1 MRTTFAVSLLLAVI
15 LSPCVGLAEA
25 PSKSD
30 INDALSWLETKAAE
44 TARASHRTMNDGTA
58 AFPPQVGLGYEAF
71 WLRDY
76 AYILEGC
83 VDAFSD
89 KELTDACR
97 VFLRGQRADGQCVDC
112 VKFDG
117 TPIYRPGFGSM
128 GVETV
133 ADGAP
138 FTVDVAWYTFQKT
151 QDKKL
156 LVEMLP
162 ALEKALQ
169 TVERNPKNGLVH
181 IRPQMPQYRCPY
193 GFTDTIL
200 KQGDVL
206 FCSLLYVQAS
216 RQLAD
221 LYQAAD
227 RDQDAARWTKEADRV
242 TRSIRTVFWNP
253 EWNLFRA
260 ATAKSNQPD
269 VWGSA
274 FAVYL
279 GVADENQ
286 ANAIAQNFQQ
296 NYDQFVHKGQIRH
309 LPKGQYWE
317 DARGR
322 DWYQNG
328 AYWATPTGWFVY
340 TLDLVDSELAERTI
354 ADLIDDFEARGICE
368 FVIGEKTQL
377 PGYNSSVSLPAA
389 GVRRMLERRE
399 QEKAA
404 SK

>member
-1 MRTTFAVSLLLAVI
+1 VLLLLLFVLAV
-15 LSPCVGLAEA
+15 LPNLTLAET
-25 PSKSD
+25 PSNND
-30 INDALSWLETKAAE
+30 INDAIVWLETKAAE
-44 TARASHRTMNDGTA
+44 TARASRVTMKDGTA
-58 AFPPQVGLGYEAF
+58 AFPPQIGIGYKAF

-76 AYILEGC
+76 AYTLEGA
-83 VDAFSD
+83 VDSFSD
-89 KELTDACR
+89 KELIDACR
-97 VFLRGQRADGQCVDC
+97 VFLRAQRADGQCVDC

-117 TPIYRPGFGSM
+117 KPIYRPGFGSM

-138 FTVDVAWYTFQKT
+138 FTVDVAWYTYKKT

-156 LVEMLP
+156 LAEMLP
-162 ALEKALQ
+162 ALEKAMQ
-169 TVERNPKNGLVH
+169 TVELNPKNGLVY
-181 IRPQMPQYRCPY
+181 IRPGMPQYRCPY

-216 RQLAD
+216 GQLAD
-221 LYQAAD
+221 LYRSAD
-227 RDQDAARWTKEADRV
+227 KGDDAARWSTEAERV
-242 TRSIRTVFWNP
+242 ARSIRTVFWNP
-253 EWNLFRA
+253 KWNLFRA
-260 ATAKSNQPD
+260 ATVKSNQPD

-279 GVADENQ
+279 GVADEAQ
-286 ANAIAQNFQQ
+286 SKAIARNFQQ
-296 NYDQFVHKGQIRH
+296 NYDKYVQKGQIRH

-317 DARGR
+317 DEPRGR
-322 DWYQNG
+322 DRYQNG

-340 TLDLVDSELAERTI
+340 TLDLVDSELAERTVF
-354 ADLIDDFEARGICE
+354 DLIDDFKARGICE
-368 FVIGEKTQL
+368 WVIGDKVQL

-389 GVRRMLERRE
+389 GVHRMLKRRE
-399 QEKAA
+399 REKVF